1 MNSTVTLSHSLL
13 AAVDQ
18 LAKRLGISRRELVR
32 KAVERFL
39 EQECAK
45 LPAMSSASKHDDE
58 DW

>member
-1 MNSTVTLSHSLL
+1 MNSTVTLSSHLMT
-13 AAVDQ
+13 AVDQ
-18 LAKRLGISRRELVR
+18 LAKRLGITRRDLVR

-58 DW
+58 EW